1 MKVYLDN
8 VIVSA
13 TIRRDLASPG
23 EQAALTA
30 IRKSPH
36 VEKLELVTSRESWR
50 EQDRAKDPQVRQV
63 LRNDRPNTAVVA
75 NDHKVLGFNTQQD
88 QYGGFI
94 TFPFVTDVVDEAL
107 LAELEELGLKGS
119 DSRHLMYALSNGC
132 DRFLTTDPDF
142 LAVRSEIEAR
152 FSTINIVVPSE
163 LLAELSGTTA

>member
-13 TIRRDLASPG
+13 IIRCDLASPG
-23 EQAALTA
+23 EQAALTLL
-30 IRKSPH
+30 RESPH
-36 VEKLELVTSRESWR
+36 AEKLELVTSRESWR

-75 NDHKVLGFNTQQD
+75 NDHKVLGFNAQDD

-94 TFPFVTDVVDEAL
+94 TYPFVTDVVDEAL
-107 LAELEELGLKGS
+107 LAELEGLGLKGS

-132 DRFLTTDPDF
+132 DRFLTTDRDF
-142 LAVRSEIEAR
+142 LDVRDKIEAH
-152 FSTINIVVPSE
+152 FSTIKIAKPSE
-163 LLAELSGTTA
+163 LLAELSGTTP